1 MNLLSKLTITQKL
14 AWGFGL
20 ILGLM
25 ILTSVTT
32 IKLSSGV
39 ENIQQRMIDLRY
51 PTVMAGKDLVNGIN
65 HSLAGLRGYMILG
78 ADPAKAVAMKHQRA
92 LAWQNIDQS
101 IASFNDFSKNWTDPA
116 NVERLRK
123 IKKSIAEFRIAQQE
137 VEDISH
143 TDANIK
149 SYAILLTQAA
159 PRASLLIKDLGAIID
174 EEGKLPATPARK
186 RLLKNLAD
194 TRGSFA
200 VGLANIR
207 AYLLTGDDMFWNN
220 FQAKWRVN
228 VDRVAKINKTSSLF
242 SSSQKKHWDHFV
254 RIRKE
259 FAVLPDK
266 MFASRSAPDW
276 NKANYWLGTKAAPKA
291 KEILATLSEMRKSQ
305 DVLLQLDIK
314 EFSNNISSMVT
325 TVVVITLLSLIIGVA
340 VAWFIIRVI
349 ISKLNPVVVRAK
361 DIASGDMSGTNL
373 EVMGVD
379 QFAELTQAINGM
391 TSGLQSVVKN
401 TASSINEVSSGVQN
415 ICTSGEKM
423 ASGVEQQLDQATGI
437 ASAIEEMTASAA
449 EVAKNSM
456 DSAASAQQAS
466 SVAQSGSEV
475 MHNLISDMNN
485 VDQAFSEGTHAIE
498 SLGELSIQV
507 GGLVEV
513 IQGIAKQTNLLAL
526 NAAVEAA
533 RAGDQGL
540 GFAVVA
546 DEVRRLAQHT
556 REATEEITQSVTD
569 IQNGTK
575 QAIAIMTEGQVKVSA
590 TTKLGHEA
598 SEALESIVDK
608 AREAESKIQ
617 NIASSAEEQ
626 SQVINEIARNVENFT
641 SVAQQASDEVGQVL
655 SIAEKVHEDTSAKAN
670 ELNDMLK
677 HA

>member
-1 MNLLSKLTITQKL
+1 MNAISKLTITQKL

-25 ILTSVTT
+25 MLTSITT

-39 ENIQQRMIDLRY
+39 ESIQQRMIDLRY

-78 ADPAKAVAMKHQRA
+78 ADPSKAESMKHQRA
-92 LAWQNIDQS
+92 LAWESIDQS
-101 IASFNDFSKNWTDPA
+101 VARFEDFSKNWTDPA
-116 NVERLRK
+116 NVQRLRK
-123 IKKSIAEFRIAQQE
+123 IKKSINEFRVAQQE
-137 VEDISH
+137 VEDIAH
-143 TDANIK
+143 TNANIQ
-149 SYAILLTQAA
+149 SYAILLKQAA

-174 EEGKLPATPARK
+174 EEGTLPATPPRK
-186 RLLKNLAD
+186 HLLKNLAD

-207 AYLLTGDDMFWNN
+207 AYLLTGDKIFWNN

-242 SSSQKKHWDHFV
+242 SKSQKEHWDHFV

-266 MFASRSAPDW
+266 MFDSRSAPDW

-291 KEILATLSEMRKSQ
+291 KEILSVLTKMRKSQ

-314 EFSNNISSMVT
+314 EFSNNISNMVT
-325 TVVVITLLSLIIGVA
+325 TVVIVTLLSLIIGVA

-349 ISKLNPVVVRAK
+349 ISKINPVVVRAK
-361 DIASGDMSGTNL
+361 DIARGDMSGTNL
-373 EVMGVD
+373 EVMGAD
-379 QFAELTQAINGM
+379 QFAELTHAINGM
-391 TSGLQSVVKN
+391 TSGLQSVVEN

-423 ASGVEQQLDQATGI
+423 ASGVEQQLHQVTGI
-437 ASAIEEMTASAA
+437 ASAIEQMSATAA

-456 DSAASAQQAS
+456 DSASSAKQAS
-466 SVAQSGSEV
+466 LVAQSGSEV
-475 MHNLISDMNN
+475 MLTLLTDMNN
-485 VDQAFSEGTHAIE
+485 VDHAFTEGTTAIE
-498 SLGELSIQV
+498 NLGQLSIQV

-556 REATEEITQSVTD
+556 REATEEVTQSVTD

-575 QAIAIMTEGQVKVSA
+575 QAISIMTEGQVKVSA

-598 SEALESIVDK
+598 SQALESIVDQAK
-608 AREAESKIQ
+608 ETEDKIQ
-617 NIASSAEEQ
+617 IIASGAEEQ
-626 SQVINEIARNVENFT
+626 SQVINEIVKNIENFT

-655 SIAEKVHEDTSAKAN
+655 SIAEKVHEDTSAKAS

>member
-14 AWGFGL
+14 SWGFGL

-25 ILTSVTT
+25 ILTSITT

-39 ENIQQRMIDLRY
+39 ESIQQRMINLRY

-78 ADPAKAVAMKHQRA
+78 ADPAKAATMKHERA
-92 LAWQNIDQS
+92 LAWKNIDQA
-101 IASFNDFSKNWTDPA
+101 IASFDAFSKNWTDPA
-116 NVERLRK
+116 NIERLHEL
-123 IKKSIAEFRIAQQE
+123 KKSIAEFRIAQQQ
-137 VEDISH
+137 VEEISH
-143 TDANIK
+143 TNANIK

-174 EEGKLPATPARK
+174 EEGTLPATADRK

-207 AYLLTGDDMFWNN
+207 AYLLTGDDIFWNN
-220 FQAKWRVN
+220 FQEKWRVN
-228 VDRVAKINKTSSLF
+228 VDRVAKINETSALF
-242 SSSQKKHWDHFV
+242 SKSQQKNWDHFV

-259 FAVLPDK
+259 FAALPDK

-305 DVLLQLDIK
+305 DALLQLDIK
-314 EFSNNISSMVT
+314 EFSNDISSMIT
-325 TVVVITLLSLIIGVA
+325 TVVIVTLLSLLIGVA
-340 VAWFIIRVI
+340 VAWFIIHVI

-361 DIASGDMSGTNL
+361 DIANGDMSGTNL
-373 EVMGVD
+373 DVIGAD

-423 ASGVEQQLDQATGI
+423 ASGVGQQLDQVTGI
-437 ASAIEEMTASAA
+437 ASAIEEMSASAA
-449 EVAKNSM
+449 EVAKNSV
-456 DSAASAQQAS
+456 DSAASAQEAS

-475 MHNLISDMNN
+475 MHHLLSDMNN
-485 VDQAFSEGTHAIE
+485 VDLAFSEGTQAIE

-546 DEVRRLAQHT
+546 DEVRRLAKHT
-556 REATEEITQSVTD
+556 REATEEITQSVSD
-569 IQNGTK
+569 IQNGTQ
-575 QAIAIMTEGQVKVSA
+575 QAIAIMTQGQLKVSA
-590 TTKLGHEA
+590 TTKLGREA

-608 AREAESKIQ
+608 ARAAENKIQ
-617 NIASSAEEQ
+617 NIAASAEEQ

-655 SIAEKVHEDTSAKAN
+655 SIAEKVHDDTSAKVN
-670 ELNDMLK
+670 ELNNMLK
-677 HA
+677 RA